1 LTALQDAGRDEA
13 KVNVETSMKFGNF
26 LFPDSRDPERDGIV
40 IDETL
45 REAWLSDELGVDV
58 IWLAEHHFDGICA
71 YVDPISF
78 SGALA
83 TSTRRSKIGFAVVQ
97 TALHH
102 PIRLAEQLAI
112 LDNITKGRL
121 VVGLGRGSSYNIYDY
136 QGFGID
142 HHEAQERLDEAEKI
156 LVEAWTR
163 EAFTHRGKYWNL
175 DVPMLRPRPF
185 TKPHPAIIR
194 AASGEAS
201 MLELARQGRPFL
213 MNVQSLAV
221 TRQRMQLYRDT
232 MRAAGYG
239 EDRIAENLE
248 NCWVWRNVFV
258 AESDAEAERVGV
270 PVFQAMVASRAA
282 LRNRIY
288 RETGMRIAVPE
299 SDLPSARASVEHGF
313 IHGSPTRV
321 AEAIADLDK
330 LGIGGVIA
338 SFRLGPL
345 SHEAA
350 TNSLKLFMN
359 HVAPQFRSQRLSTAP
374 G

>member
-1 LTALQDAGRDEA
+1 
-13 KVNVETSMKFGNF
+13 MKFSNF
-26 LFPDSRDPERDGIV
+26 LFPDCRDPDRDGVV

-78 SGALA
+78 AGALA
-83 TSTRRSKIGFAVVQ
+83 TSTRHSKIGFAVVQ

-121 VVGLGRGSSYNIYDY
+121 LVGLGRGSSYNIYDY

-142 HHEAQERLDEAEKI
+142 HHEAQERLEEAETI
-156 LVEAWTR
+156 LLAGWTR
-163 EAFTHRGKYWNL
+163 GAFGHRGKYWNL
-175 DVPMLRPRPF
+175 DVPMLRPRPYS
-185 TKPHPAIIR
+185 KPHPPIIR
-194 AASGEAS
+194 AASSEAS

-213 MNVQSLAV
+213 MNVQSMAV
-221 TRQRMQLYRDT
+221 TRHRVGLYRQT
-232 MRAAGYG
+232 MREAGHEEERVAG
-239 EDRIAENLE
+239 NLAE
-248 NCWVWRNVFV
+248 CWVWRNVFV
-258 AESDAEAERVGV
+258 AETDGEAERLGV
-270 PVFQAMVASRAA
+270 QAFQAMVESRAE
-282 LRNRIY
+282 LRNRIF
-288 RETGMRIAVPE
+288 RETGLRIAVPE

-313 IHGSPTRV
+313 IHGSPARV
-321 AEAIADLDK
+321 AEAMRDIDE

-338 SFRLGPL
+338 SFRLGPMP
-345 SHEAA
+345 HEAA
-350 TNSLKLFMN
+350 ANSLRLFMTE
-359 HVAPQFRSQRLSTAP
+359 VAPAFRRDGFAR